1 MRFSFWPG
9 AGQPWA
15 EILASSKHAAATG
28 WDGVWFAD
36 HFMPFQGDIGE
47 PIHECW
53 TVLAGL
59 AAAVPLVRL
68 GSIVTGN
75 TYRNPA
81 VLAKQVATVDHIS
94 GGRVILGLGAA
105 WQESE
110 HVAYGIE
117 YPSARG
123 RLDRLDEA
131 CAVITSLLR
140 NDRSSFEGRH
150 YRLVDAPFAPK
161 PVQAHLPLMIGGG
174 GERRT
179 LRIAAR
185 WADEWNIWGTPELC
199 AHKASVLEAHC
210 ADLGRDPGEI
220 VRSANSL
227 LVLATDETWLAG
239 RRNRDYGRPVVMGT
253 PAEAI
258 EIVARYQEAGVGE
271 LILPDF
277 TMPDPSR
284 KRDMLDLFINEVAP
298 AFR

>member
-1 MRFSFWPG
+1 
-9 AGQPWA
+9 
-15 EILASSKHAAATG
+15 L
-28 WDGVWFAD
+28 
-36 HFMPFQGDIGE
+36 
-47 PIHECW
+47 
-53 TVLAGL
+53 
-59 AAAVPLVRL
+59 
-68 GSIVTGN
+68 
-75 TYRNPA
+75 
-81 VLAKQVATVDHIS
+81 LAKQAATVDHIS

-110 HVAYGIE
+110 HVAYGID
-117 YPSARG
+117 YPSARE

-140 NDRSSFEGRH
+140 NERSSFDGTH
-150 YRLVDAPFAPK
+150 YRLVDAPLAPK
-161 PVQAHLPLMIGGG
+161 PVQDHLPLMIGGG

-185 WADEWNIWGTPELC
+185 WADEWNVWGTPELC
-199 AHKASVLEAHC
+199 AHKASVLDAHC

-220 VRSANSL
+220 VRSANTL
-227 LVLATDETWLAG
+227 LVLATDERWLAG

-258 EIVARYQEAGVGE
+258 ETVARYQDAGVSE

-277 TMPDPSR
+277 TMPDPGR

-298 AFR
+298 TFR

>member
-1 MRFSFWPG
+1 
-9 AGQPWA
+9 
-15 EILASSKHAAATG
+15 
-28 WDGVWFAD
+28 
-36 HFMPFQGDIGE
+36 
-47 PIHECW
+47 
-53 TVLAGL
+53 
-59 AAAVPLVRL
+59 
-68 GSIVTGN
+68 
-75 TYRNPA
+75 

-117 YPSARG
+117 YPSAGG

-199 AHKASVLEAHC
+199 AQKATVLEAHC

-227 LVLATDETWLAG
+227 LVLASDETWLAG

>member
-9 AGQPWA
+9 AGQPWP
-15 EILASSKHAAATG
+15 EILAASKHAAATG

-110 HVAYGIE
+110 HVAYGID
-117 YPSARG
+117 YPSAG
-123 RLDRLDEA
+123 
-131 CAVITSLLR
+131 
-140 NDRSSFEGRH
+140 
-150 YRLVDAPFAPK
+150 DASTASTRP
-161 PVQAHLPLMIGGG
+161 
-174 GERRT
+174 
-179 LRIAAR
+179 AR
-185 WADEWNIWGTPELC
+185 
-199 AHKASVLEAHC
+199 
-210 ADLGRDPGEI
+210 
-220 VRSANSL
+220 
-227 LVLATDETWLAG
+227 
-239 RRNRDYGRPVVMGT
+239 
-253 PAEAI
+253 
-258 EIVARYQEAGVGE
+258 
-271 LILPDF
+271 
-277 TMPDPSR
+277 
-284 KRDMLDLFINEVAP
+284 
-298 AFR
+298 